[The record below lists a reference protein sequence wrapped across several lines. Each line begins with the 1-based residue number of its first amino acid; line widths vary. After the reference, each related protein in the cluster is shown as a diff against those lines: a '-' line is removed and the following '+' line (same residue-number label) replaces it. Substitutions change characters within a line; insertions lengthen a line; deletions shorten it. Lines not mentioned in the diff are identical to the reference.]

1 MTSSHAPM
9 PDPEPLNEFRLRVLA
24 DAQLQARLRSI
35 AAREEFVAACLAM
48 AGELGLA
55 LDADS
60 VEAAMRDNRRAW
72 SKANAK

>member
-1 MTSSHAPM
+1 MVSHEQL
-9 PDPEPLNEFRLRVLA
+9 DVFRCRVLA
-24 DAQLQARLRSI
+24 DAQWQARLWSI
-35 AAREEFVAACLAM
+35 TARDEFVAACLAM

-60 VEAAMRDNRRAW
+60 VEAAMGDNRRAW